1 MKENHK
7 NYSDIFKKDLSH
19 FLFIF
24 LAIKNNPSFCG
35 GKLKSNSIFGQVF
48 STKLKT
54 NLIGLFLVFSLIIP
68 AIYRIVKNLSAG
80 FIQTT

>member
-7 NYSDIFKKDLSH
+7 NYRAIFKKFLLH

-24 LAIKNNPSFCG
+24 LAIKNNPCFCG

-48 STKLKT
+48 STKLEI

-68 AIYRIVKNLSAG
+68 AI
-80 FIQTT
+80 

>member
-54 NLIGLFLVFSLIIP
+54 NLIG
-68 AIYRIVKNLSAG
+68 
-80 FIQTT
+80 